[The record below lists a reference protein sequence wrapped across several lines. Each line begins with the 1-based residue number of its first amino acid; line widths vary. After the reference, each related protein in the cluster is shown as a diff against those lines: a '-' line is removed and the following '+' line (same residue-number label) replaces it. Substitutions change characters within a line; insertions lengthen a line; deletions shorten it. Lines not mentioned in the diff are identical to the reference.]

1 MSEDNSVK
9 TARPRV
15 LVVDEYSSFFGG
27 LNDRLKEEL
36 RAIEGVPNA
45 AYLVMDGGV
54 FVFDKLVQ
62 LVKERQKEQPHAELQ
77 EMARSLTVEELALS
91 SIAEAT
97 VSAKEAVEA
106 WGVIP
111 VPYETEKVPVKDV
124 ATLDKRSNS
133 LLILHRPFNARLPG
147 VYQDEGDVKAAFA
160 TLLVGGVL
168 PGSGDFTYRGQPMT
182 LRDPLDLAL
191 LPARPAIQEATE
203 PAGWVYTALGNVEF
217 EAGFEPVSEVMFNA
231 VKETEAKWRGDIAHA
246 SKHAQGKAADVWAMS
261 ANLHLEELND
271 PSDEVP
277 GEYGQKELTQLRS
290 LYPEL
295 SMLSDGSLYSQFDV
309 FQMECRFINGW
320 SANRDDDFLFYL
332 LGKVADR
339 KNDHDTAKEVGEWVA
354 AALLHGAAQDA
365 ALEFGRSADRYNQ
378 AIGKLAHR
386 IADAMRFLADDKNAT
401 DLRGHPITTMGDTF
415 RLGRKHN
422 AQSVM
427 VEQKL
432 PN

>member
-1 MSEDNSVK
+1 MYDEKNAK
-9 TARPRV
+9 TERQRV
-15 LVVDEYSSFFGG
+15 LLVDEFSSYFGAQ
-27 LNDRLKEEL
+27 NDRLKEEL

-45 AYLVMDGGV
+45 AYLVKDGAV

-62 LVKERQKEQPHAELQ
+62 LVKERQKEQPHAQLQ
-77 EMARSLTVEELALS
+77 EMARTLTVEELALS
-91 SIAEAT
+91 LIAEAT
-97 VSAKEAVEA
+97 VSVKEAVEA
-106 WGVIP
+106 WGVVP
-111 VPYETEKVPVKDV
+111 VPYQTEALAAMDTT
-124 ATLDKRSNS
+124 TLEARGTGR
-133 LLILHRPFNARLPG
+133 LILHHPFNARLPG
-147 VYQDEGDVKAAFA
+147 DYQDEGDVKAAFA
-160 TLLVGGVL
+160 NLLVGGVL

-231 VKETEAKWRGDIAHA
+231 VKETEAKWRGDIANA
-246 SKHAQGKAADVWAMS
+246 AKHAQERAAEVWAQ
-261 ANLHLEELND
+261 AAGLRLETLND
-271 PSDEVP
+271 PTDEVP
-277 GEYGQKELTQLRS
+277 EHGEEDFPELRA

-295 SMLSDGSLYSQFDV
+295 AMLSDGSLYSLFDV

-332 LGKVADR
+332 LGKVADS
-339 KNDHDTAKEVGEWVA
+339 KNDHDTAKEIGEWVA
-354 AALLHGAAQDA
+354 DALLHGKALND

-386 IADAMRFLADDKNAT
+386 IADAMRFLAEDKKAT
-401 DLRGHPITTMGDTF
+401 DLRGHPITTMGDTM
-415 RLGRKHN
+415 RLGRKFN
-422 AQSVM
+422 AGSVV

-432 PN
+432 HQ

>member
-1 MSEDNSVK
+1 MSEDNNVN

-15 LVVDEYSSFFGG
+15 LIVDEYSSFFGG
-27 LNDRLKEEL
+27 QSDRLKEEL

-45 AYLVMDGGV
+45 AYLVKDGGV

-62 LVKERQKEQPHAELQ
+62 LVKERQKEQPHAQLQ

-91 SIAEAT
+91 LIAEAT
-97 VSAKEAVEA
+97 VSAKEAVEV
-106 WGVIP
+106 WGVVP
-111 VPYETEKVPVKDV
+111 VPYQTETLAAMDT
-124 ATLDKRSNS
+124 ATLEARATGR
-133 LLILHRPFNARLPG
+133 LILHRPFNARLPG
-147 VYQDEGDVKAAFA
+147 EFQDEGDVQAAFA
-160 TLLVGGVL
+160 NLLVGGIL

-191 LPARPAIQEATE
+191 LPAWPAIQEATE

-246 SKHAQGKAADVWAMS
+246 AKHAQERAAEVWAQ
-261 ANLHLEELND
+261 AAGLRLETLND
-271 PSDEVP
+271 PTDEVP
-277 GEYGQKELTQLRS
+277 EYGEEEFPQLRA

-295 SMLSDGSLYSQFDV
+295 TMLSDGTLYSLFDV

-332 LGKVADR
+332 LGKVADS
-339 KNDHDTAKEVGEWVA
+339 KNDHETAKEVGEWVA
-354 AALLHGAAQDA
+354 DALLHGATLDA
-365 ALEFGRSADRYNQ
+365 ALEIGRSADRYNQ

-386 IADAMRFLADDKNAT
+386 IADAMRFLADDKKAT
-401 DLRGHPITTMGDTF
+401 DLRGHPITTMGDTM
-415 RLGRKHN
+415 RLGRKFN
-422 AQSVM
+422 AGSVV

-432 PN
+432 PQ

>member
-1 MSEDNSVK
+1 MSGEQNAK
-9 TARPRV
+9 TERRWV
-15 LVVDEYSSFFGG
+15 LVVDEFSSYFGAQ
-27 LNDRLKEEL
+27 NDRLKEEL
-36 RAIEGVPNA
+36 RAVEGVPNA
-45 AYLVMDGGV
+45 AYLVKDGAV

-62 LVKERQKEQPHAELQ
+62 LVKERQKEQPHAQLQ

-91 SIAEAT
+91 LIAEAT
-97 VSAKEAVEA
+97 VSAKEAVED
-106 WGVIP
+106 WGVVP
-111 VPYETEKVPVKDV
+111 VPYQTKTF
-124 ATLDKRSNS
+124 ATMYTAALEAPATGCI
-133 LLILHRPFNARLPG
+133 ILHRPFNARLPG
-147 VYQDEGDVKAAFA
+147 DYQDEGDVQAAFA
-160 TLLVGGVL
+160 NLLVGGVL

-182 LRDPLDLAL
+182 LREPLDLAL
-191 LPARPAIQEATE
+191 LPARPEIQEAAE

-231 VKETEAKWRGDIAHA
+231 TKETEAKWRGDIARA
-246 SKHAQGKAADVWAMS
+246 AKYAQDRADDVWAMA
-261 ANLHLEELND
+261 ANLHLEALND

-277 GEYGQKELTQLRS
+277 GEYGQNELTQLRS

-354 AALLHGAAQDA
+354 DALLHGKALDD

-386 IADAMRFLADDKNAT
+386 IADAMRFLAGDKNEA
-401 DLRGHPITTMGDTF
+401 DLRGRPITTMGDTM
-415 RLGRKHN
+415 RLGRKFN
-422 AQSVM
+422 AGSVV

-432 PN
+432 PQ

>member
-1 MSEDNSVK
+1 MSEDNNVN

-27 LNDRLKEEL
+27 QSDRLKEEL

-106 WGVIP
+106 WGVVP
-111 VPYETEKVPVKDV
+111 VPYQTETLAAMDT
-124 ATLDKRSNS
+124 ATLEARATGR
-133 LLILHRPFNARLPG
+133 LILHRPFNARLPG
-147 VYQDEGDVKAAFA
+147 EFQDEGDVQAAFA
-160 TLLVGGVL
+160 KLLVGGIL
-168 PGSGDFTYRGQPMT
+168 PGNGDFTYRGQPMT

-191 LPARPAIQEATE
+191 LPARPAIQDATE

-217 EAGFEPVSEVMFNA
+217 EAGFEPVSEMMFNA
-231 VKETEAKWRGDIAHA
+231 VKETEAKWRGDIARA
-246 SKHAQGKAADVWAMS
+246 AKYAQGKAADVWAMA
-261 ANLHLEELND
+261 ANLHLEALND

-354 AALLHGAAQDA
+354 AALLHGAALDA

-386 IADAMRFLADDKNAT
+386 IADAMRFLADDKNAK

-422 AQSVM
+422 AQAVM

>member
-1 MSEDNSVK
+1 MSEDYSVN

-62 LVKERQKEQPHAELQ
+62 LVKEHQKEQPHAELQ

-97 VSAKEAVEA
+97 VSAKEAVGA

-124 ATLDKRSNS
+124 ATLEKRANS

-147 VYQDEGDVKAAFA
+147 DYHVEGDVKAAFA

-191 LPARPAIQEATE
+191 LPVRPAIQEATE

-231 VKETEAKWRGDIAHA
+231 VKETEVKWRGDIANA
-246 SKHAQGKAADVWAMS
+246 AKHAQERAAEVWAQ
-261 ANLHLEELND
+261 AAGLRLETLND
-271 PSDEVP
+271 PTDEVP
-277 GEYGQKELTQLRS
+277 ENGEEEFLQLRA

-295 SMLSDGSLYSQFDV
+295 SMLSDGALYSLFDV

-332 LGKVADR
+332 LGKVAGR
-339 KNDHDTAKEVGEWVA
+339 KNDHDTAKEIGEWVA
-354 AALLHGAAQDA
+354 DALLHGKALDD

-386 IADAMRFLADDKNAT
+386 IADAMRFLAEDKKAT

-422 AQSVM
+422 AKVVE

-432 PN
+432 PL

>member
-1 MSEDNSVK
+1 MSEDYSVN

-62 LVKERQKEQPHAELQ
+62 LVKEHQKEQPYAELQ

-97 VSAKEAVEA
+97 VSAKEAVGA

-124 ATLDKRSNS
+124 ATLEKRANN

-160 TLLVGGVL
+160 NLLVGGIL
-168 PGSGDFTYRGQPMT
+168 LGSGDFTYRGQPMT

-191 LPARPAIQEATE
+191 LPPRPTIQEATQ
-203 PAGWVYTALGNVEF
+203 PIGWVYTALGNVEF

-246 SKHAQGKAADVWAMS
+246 SKHAQGKAADVWAMA

-277 GEYGQKELTQLRS
+277 GEYGQKELAQLRS

-332 LGKVADR
+332 LGKVAGR
-339 KNDHDTAKEVGEWVA
+339 KNDHDTAKEIGEWVA
-354 AALLHGAAQDA
+354 DALLHGKALDD

-386 IADAMRFLADDKNAT
+386 IADAMRFLAEDKKAT

-422 AQSVM
+422 AKVVE

-432 PN
+432 PL

>member
-1 MSEDNSVK
+1 MSEDYSVK

-27 LNDRLKEEL
+27 QNDRLKEEL
-36 RAIEGVPNA
+36 RAIDGVPNA
-45 AYLVMDGGV
+45 AYLVKDGGV

-62 LVKERQKEQPHAELQ
+62 LVKERQKEQPHAQLQ
-77 EMARSLTVEELALS
+77 EMARSLTVEELALGL
-91 SIAEAT
+91 IAEAT

-111 VPYETEKVPVKDV
+111 VPYETESVPVKDL
-124 ATLDKRSNS
+124 ATLEKRTHS
-133 LLILHRPFNARLPG
+133 LLVLHRPFSARLPG
-147 VYQDEGDVKAAFA
+147 EFQDEGDVHAAFA
-160 TLLVGGVL
+160 NLLMGGIL
-168 PGSGDFTYRGQPMT
+168 LGSGDFTYRGQPMT

-191 LPARPAIQEATE
+191 LPPRPAIQEATE
-203 PAGWVYTALGNVEF
+203 PTGWVYTALGNVEF

-246 SKHAQGKAADVWAMS
+246 AKHAQERAAEVWAQAAGLS
-261 ANLHLEELND
+261 LETLND
-271 PSDEVP
+271 PTDDVP
-277 GEYGQKELTQLRS
+277 EYGEEELPQLRA

-295 SMLSDGSLYSQFDV
+295 CMLSDGTLYSLFDV

-332 LGKVADR
+332 LGKVADS
-339 KNDHDTAKEVGEWVA
+339 KNDHETAKETGEWVA
-354 AALLHGAAQDA
+354 NALLHGASLDA
-365 ALEFGRSADRYNQ
+365 ALEIGRSADRYNQ

-386 IADAMRFLADDKNAT
+386 IADAMRFLAVDKNAT

-415 RLGRKHN
+415 RLSRKHN
-422 AQSVM
+422 AKVVE

-432 PN
+432 PL

>member
-1 MSEDNSVK
+1 MSDEQNAN
-9 TARPRV
+9 TGRRRV
-15 LVVDEYSSFFGG
+15 LIVDEFSSYFGAP
-27 LNDRLKEEL
+27 NDRLKEEL

-45 AYLVMDGGV
+45 AYLVKDGAV

-62 LVKERQKEQPHAELQ
+62 LVKERQKEQPHAQLQ
-77 EMARSLTVEELALS
+77 EMARSLTVGELALS
-91 SIAEAT
+91 LIAEAT

-106 WGVIP
+106 WGVVP
-111 VPYETEKVPVKDV
+111 VPYQTETLAAMDTAALEAR
-124 ATLDKRSNS
+124 ATGRI
-133 LLILHRPFNARLPG
+133 ILHRPFNARLPED
-147 VYQDEGDVKAAFA
+147 YQDEGGVKAAFA
-160 TLLVGGVL
+160 SLLVGGVL

-182 LRDPLDLAL
+182 LREPLDLAL
-191 LPARPAIQEATE
+191 LTARPAIQETTE

-217 EAGFEPVSEVMFNA
+217 VEGFEPVSEVMFNS
-231 VKETEAKWRGDIAHA
+231 VKETEAKWRGDIARA
-246 SKHAQGKAADVWAMS
+246 AKYAQGRAADVWAMA
-261 ANLHLEELND
+261 ANLHLEALND

-277 GEYGQKELTQLRS
+277 GEYGQEELTQLRS

-354 AALLHGAAQDA
+354 AALLHGAALDA

-386 IADAMRFLADDKNAT
+386 IADAMRFLAEDKKAT
-401 DLRGHPITTMGDTF
+401 DLRGHPITTMGDTM
-415 RLGRKHN
+415 RLGRKFN
-422 AQSVM
+422 AGSVV

-432 PN
+432 PQ